1 MGGKKRKANRA
12 NVFLVS
18 SKKGLNIGFKMPK
31 NEFGLGIREKKKA
44 LVSKMD
50 WLEAGNRE
58 KKKKTS

>member
-50 WLEAGNRE
+50 
-58 KKKKTS
+58 